1 MATQQEVIK
10 QFMKAL
16 DGHTFKRS
24 SFSSDTALTTKILDT
39 AIKKCSGFSSA
50 QAVINQMLADCESYN
65 AADSKNGWENFLLE
79 KCGINLD
86 NRDTGAIT
94 GSDAGGSTAKTTESI
109 VPEGSTSVNSFTGS
123 SFVVKDLGLT
133 IQLASFEDKFNPQ
146 EITYDDLTDDTQ
158 RYIWRALQTHW
169 ASGALNLI
177 AQSYGNNFGFTSSSS
192 ATVKKIYFGFF
203 NDENGD
209 LATTPHVREDGV
221 AYRIGIRVNM
231 SYYSSLA
238 NGGNVN
244 GKTTNYGN
252 DGTDY
257 LDRALAH
264 EFTHAV
270 MAANV
275 NSAGDL
281 PAFIQ
286 EGIPELTIGIDN
298 FRTSSI
304 KKLASNASLL
314 AQALVM
320 DADYPDVTGVSNPSY
335 VGGFMFMRYLAKQAS
350 TQGKFLDNSTT
361 GKKLTGGNYEDILKN
376 SASNVTISGGKKND
390 YINNSGSNVSISG
403 GDGADQIYTS
413 GNKVTVTTGKDD
425 DFVYLYSSASNAKVV
440 TGSGNKEIH
449 SAAQSATITTSSGND
464 YFMLYRNAVQ
474 NTISAGGGKDSI
486 YTGAQT
492 ASINAGAGN
501 DYIEL
506 YSSATKTTVRA
517 GTGNDSIESYAAGVV
532 YEYASGDGKDTIS
545 GFSALDTLKIIDA
558 SFSTTT
564 SGNNIS
570 VKVGSGSVLL
580 KNAKNITPTIIM
592 SVTNA
597 SKSPV
602 TVGSAVKIVD
612 ASARTKAINLT
623 GNALANS
630 IVGGSKND
638 SIWGG
643 AGNDSIFGN
652 AGNDKLY
659 GEAGN
664 DILSGESGND
674 SLRGGTGA
682 DSIWGGAGADKLYGD
697 DGKDFLIGNEGNDS
711 LWGGANDDKLWGSD
725 GNDRLDGEAGND
737 SLYGGAGKDTIYGG
751 TGKDLIQGND
761 GNDRLYGEAGNDK
774 VYGGTGDD
782 LLYGNEGNDLLS
794 GNEDNDSLYGGAN
807 DDTIYGGVGND
818 MLTGGTGNDSLW
830 GGDDDDEFIYAA
842 GDGKDV
848 IFGFEDGDTLT
859 LDNLAFTSSYKNNIV
874 SLTFNDGGSITL
886 KDFSASTFH
895 LITTRIKSAAPS
907 SRSNNSY
914 SNISIPSARR
924 DFFAVVK
931 DCRPC

>member
-16 DGHTFKRS
+16 DVHTFKRS
-24 SFSSDTALTTKILDT
+24 SFSSDTALATKILDT

-94 GSDAGGSTAKTTESI
+94 GADAGGSKVKTATSVVPNKTFDTSFEGTSFTKRGVKFQLAYQDNKSIPYPTSNTYLLNNCNALTAEEKHVWQGLYSFWAEESLKLIEESYGYSLTDSDSKFKTIRILLVDDSSASRYTAKTFTNIYESSNGNYI
-109 VPEGSTSVNSFTGS
+109 YLGINMHYFKHID
-123 SFVVKDLGLT
+123 KDDPDGKYPYWDNYYL
-133 IQLASFEDKFNPQ
+133 D
-146 EITYDDLTDDTQ
+146 
-158 RYIWRALQTHW
+158 H
-169 ASGALNLI
+169 LI
-177 AQSYGNNFGFTSSSS
+177 AHELTHVVMNAKVDYFSPLPAIILEGLAEMTYGIDEDSN
-192 ATVKKIYFGFF
+192 VKK
-203 NDENGD
+203 
-209 LATTPHVREDGV
+209 AV
-221 AYRIGIRVNM
+221 ASKSMLEKLLI
-231 SYYSSLA
+231 LQ
-238 NGGNVN
+238 
-244 GKTTNYGN
+244 K
-252 DGTDY
+252 DY
-257 LDRALAH
+257 N
-264 EFTHAV
+264 EV
-270 MAANV
+270 
-275 NSAGDL
+275 
-281 PAFIQ
+281 
-286 EGIPELTIGIDN
+286 EGI
-298 FRTSSI
+298 
-304 KKLASNASLL
+304 SNE
-314 AQALVM
+314 
-320 DADYPDVTGVSNPSY
+320 DYVAGY
-335 VGGFMFMRYLAKQAS
+335 LFLRYLAKQAS

-361 GKKLTGGNYEDILKN
+361 GKKLIGGNYEDILKN

-425 DFVYLYSSASNAKVV
+425 DFVYLYSNASNAKVV

-449 SAAQSATITTSSGND
+449 SAAQSATITTGS
-464 YFMLYRNAVQ
+464 
-474 NTISAGGGKDSI
+474 
-486 YTGAQT
+486 
-492 ASINAGAGN
+492 GN
-501 DYIEL
+501 DYIELYKKAADNILNTGSGKDTICNSGSNNSINAGVGNDYIKL

-532 YEYASGDGKDTIS
+532 YEYASGDGKDTIN
-545 GFSALDTLKIIDA
+545 GFSASDTLKIIDS
-558 SFSTTT
+558 SFTTTT
-564 SGNNIS
+564 SGNNVS

-602 TVGSAVKIVD
+602 TISSAVKIVD

-623 GNALANS
+623 GNMLANS

-818 MLTGGTGNDSLW
+818 ILTGGKGNDSLW

-859 LDNLAFTSSYKNNIV
+859 LDNLAFTSSYKNNVV

-895 LITTRIKSAAPS
+895 IDNDT
-907 SRSNNSY
+907 Y
-914 SNISIPSARR
+914 QISGS
-924 DFFAVVK
+924 K
-931 DCRPC
+931 LKKQ

>member
-16 DGHTFKRS
+16 DTHTFKRS
-24 SFSSDTALTTKILDT
+24 SFKSDAALATEILDN

-65 AADSKNGWENFLLE
+65 AADSKNGWEDFLLE

-94 GSDAGGSTAKTTESI
+94 GADAGGSTAKTIESI
-109 VPEGSTSVNSFTGS
+109 VPESSTSVNSFTGS

-146 EITYDDLTDDTQ
+146 EITYGDLTDDTQ

-169 ASGALNLI
+169 AKGALNLI

-203 NDENGD
+203 TEENDD
-209 LATTPHVREDGV
+209 LASTPYT
-221 AYRIGIRVNM
+221 AYNASGNTDSIGIRVNL
-231 SYYSSLA
+231 SYYGSLA

-244 GKTTNYGN
+244 GKTTTYGE

-270 MAANV
+270 MAANI
-275 NSAGDL
+275 NYNGKL
-281 PAFIQ
+281 RAFVV
-286 EGIPELTIGIDN
+286 EGVPELTIGIGVNN
-298 FRTSSI
+298 FRTGDI
-304 KKLASNASLL
+304 KKLAGNSSLL

-335 VGGFMFMRYLAKQAS
+335 AGGFMFMRYLAKQAS
-350 TQGKFLDNSTT
+350 TQGKFLDNFTT
-361 GKKLTGGNYEDILKN
+361 GKKITGGSYEDILKN

-413 GNKVTVTTGKDD
+413 GNKVTVTTGAND
-425 DFVYLYSSASNAKVV
+425 DFVYLYSNATNAKVV

-449 SAAQSATITTSSGND
+449 SAAQSATITAGSGND
-464 YFMLYRNAVQ
+464 YFMLYRNATQ

-486 YTGAQT
+486 YIGAQT

-517 GTGNDSIESYAAGVV
+517 GTGNDSIESYSTGVV

-545 GFSALDTLKIIDA
+545 GFSASDTLKIIDD

-564 SGNNIS
+564 SGNNTS

-602 TVGSAVKIVD
+602 TIGSAVKIVD

-623 GNALANS
+623 GNSLANS
-630 IVGGSKND
+630 IVGGSKGD

-664 DILSGESGND
+664 DILSGGAGND

-697 DGKDFLIGNEGNDS
+697 DGKDFLIGDEGNDS

-761 GNDRLYGEAGNDK
+761 GNDRLDGEAGNDK
-774 VYGGTGDD
+774 IYGGTGDD

-794 GNEDNDSLYGGAN
+794 GNEGNDTLYGGAN
-807 DDTIYGGVGND
+807 YDTIYGGAGND
-818 MLTGGTGNDSLW
+818 MLTGGKGNDSLW
-830 GGDDDDEFIYAA
+830 GGDDDDVFIYAK

-859 LDNLAFTSSYKNNIV
+859 LDNLAFTSSYKNNVV

-886 KDFSASTFH
+886 KEFTATTFH
-895 LITTRIKSAAPS
+895 ID
-907 SRSNNSY
+907 NSTY
-914 SNISIPSARR
+914 KISGS
-924 DFFAVVK
+924 K
-931 DCRPC
+931 LQKK